1 MIFVMTFLVF
11 AAVLFLMG
19 LPTIPKR
26 SKKVKSSWGII
37 ELAPLPKNKL
47 PVINSSYEELE
58 SWYNTTQ
65 TLEAE
70 NKKLRAEIVSYESR
84 YSPHLDFKNTLDAQ
98 RLRNEVFKLR
108 DRVAELEESNRKD
121 LLALLPNGPAELPD
135 NPWVTTTFHFRGREL
150 TEWEQHMEKESKVLK
165 NVPAYHTINSVG
177 W

>member
-1 MIFVMTFLVF
+1 VIFVMTFLVF

-135 NPWVTTTFHFRGREL
+135 NPWVTTTFHFRGR
-150 TEWEQHMEKESKVLK
+150 
-165 NVPAYHTINSVG
+165 
-177 W
+177 

>member
-135 NPWVTTTFHFRGREL
+135 NPWVTTTFHFRGR
-150 TEWEQHMEKESKVLK
+150 
-165 NVPAYHTINSVG
+165 
-177 W
+177 